1 MIQRVNHFVPFGAP
15 ESPVP
20 RIDARLLAE
29 LLKTSAP
36 RPGSDDALVDML
48 QRSFSV
54 AMLDALS
61 QRRQGVGAR
70 DIVATTPAAAS
81 PSVGPPPPATAQ
93 GSTSAAPSALPVA
106 ASARP
111 APPTRAAGPSTPL
124 PAAEQATIT
133 AAASRAAIDPSFLTA
148 LRRTEN
154 GGPGREFGV
163 LSIPA
168 PTYQDQARVAAE
180 SVRRSIG
187 RFEATGGRAVDPVS
201 GKYTSEFIEF
211 FSRRYAPVGA
221 ANDPK
226 NLNQYHAR
234 NLIRLYAQVSSSKA

>member
-1 MIQRVNHFVPFGAP
+1 MIPRVNEFVPFGAP

-36 RPGSDDALVDML
+36 RPGSDDVLVDML

-61 QRRQGVGAR
+61 QRRQAAVGR
-70 DIVATTPAAAS
+70 DTGAASAPATSAPGAAAS
-81 PSVGPPPPATAQ
+81 SSPAPA
-93 GSTSAAPSALPVA
+93 STSAIPT
-106 ASARP
+106 SARP
-111 APPTRAAGPSTPL
+111 AAPASAPGTTPRAGRAQPL
-124 PAAEQATIT
+124 PADERATIA

-163 LSIPA
+163 LSVPA

-187 RFEATGGRAVDPVS
+187 RFEATGGRAVDSVS
-201 GKYTSEFIEF
+201 GKYTTEFIEF

-234 NLIRLYAQVSSSKA
+234 NLIRLYAQVSSTA